1 MNTIRIALI
10 GDYNASLTSHIT
22 IAPALELAAKALAAD
37 VEPVWIHTS
46 TLSDKEAVESLLAY
60 NGIWC
65 VPGPPYANIDG
76 AISAISLAR
85 TESIPFL
92 GTCAGFQYALI
103 EYFRNVVGRTDVAH
117 AEVNP
122 EAANP
127 LISKLS
133 CSFVDVYAPIRL
145 LPGTLTERLYG
156 TDRVEEGYRCSYGLN
171 PDFAELLQHRTETL
185 IEGTD
190 DGGEVR
196 IIRLKNH
203 PFFLLTLFQPQ
214 RSSLKGLVH
223 PLIREFLSVS
233 SCRANLLSEVRPESE
248 KVSRS

>member
-1 MNTIRIALI
+1 MNNIRIALV
-10 GDYNASLTSHIT
+10 GDYNAALTSHIT
-22 IAPALELAAKALAAD
+22 IAPALELAAKALGVD
-37 VEPVWIHTS
+37 LEPVWIHTS
-46 TLSDKEAVESLLAY
+46 ELTVKEAVNSLLAY

-76 AISAISLAR
+76 AVSAISLAR

-103 EYFRNVVGRTDVAH
+103 EYFKNVIGRTDVTH

-122 EAANP
+122 DAAHP
-127 LISKLS
+127 LISRLS
-133 CSFVDVYAPIRL
+133 CSLVDVYAPIRL
-145 LPGTLTERLYG
+145 VPGTLTERLYG
-156 TDRVEEGYRCSYGLN
+156 TDRVTEGYRCNYGFN
-171 PDFAELLQHRTETL
+171 PDFAELFQHRTDILT
-185 IEGTD
+185 EGTD
-190 DGGEVR
+190 DNGGVR

-233 SCRANLLSEVRPESE
+233 VATQCCH
-248 KVSRS
+248 